1 MDIKSHR
8 QMIRLF
14 LSYDTEHD
22 VQEAVGSRTLVS
34 PAVSLEQI
42 QTDSTQVSGLWGK
55 IFVKREE
62 TTKGDYIA
70 SLIANGMTVIDLIL
84 LYRKLRRN
92 YGGLTS
98 LFSGSKKKHKH

>member
-1 MDIKSHR
+1 MVPTKKQQPTFSSLEE
-8 QMIRLF
+8 IRARKDAL
-14 LSYDTEHD
+14 
-22 VQEAVGSRTLVS
+22 
-34 PAVSLEQI
+34 LEQI

-84 LYRKLRRN
+84 LYRKLRHN